1 MWFGKNNE
9 REVLSYQEIVEKK
22 SKLVKEI
29 DELSPREVDSLIF
42 NAKEVPEVIKI
53 KLYNFIIEFN
63 VLDSCIDSAYKQSL
77 GIDRNVS
84 SNGKGINTT
93 LNELF
98 KSKDRKLECFL
109 KSYANFNDQ
118 EISKALI
125 IIKDAIKLRDRIAH
139 AIPFWHSEGNSV
151 LFYSFDGVFWNKF
164 YNNMRQEKSK
174 FYKDDY
180 FIKQRNQ
187 TKLSEKQFTYILYHL
202 YEINFLTEKI
212 TSIRLSLIDDFKC
225 DK

>member
-1 MWFGKNNE
+1 MWFRKNKE
-9 REVLSYQEIVEKK
+9 REVLTYKEIEEIKL
-22 SKLVKEI
+22 KLVKEL
-29 DELSPREVDSLIF
+29 DELSPQEFFSLIF
-42 NAKEVPEVIKI
+42 KAKEVPEVIKI

-63 VLDSCIDSAYKQSL
+63 VFDSCIDSAYKQSL
-77 GIDRNVS
+77 GIDGNVS
-84 SNGKGINTT
+84 SNSKGVNTT
-93 LNELF
+93 LNELY

-118 EISKALI
+118 ETSKALI

-139 AIPFWHSEGNSV
+139 AIPFWYPEENAV
-151 LFYSFDGVFWNKF
+151 LFYSYDGVFWNKF
-164 YNNMRQEKSK
+164 YNSMRQEKSK

-180 FIKQRNQ
+180 FIEQRNQ

-212 TSIRLSLIDDFKC
+212 KSIRLILIDDFKC
-225 DK
+225 D